1 MDLSP
6 PPLSRSP
13 VSSPN
18 TDYPSPGLVE
28 SHYKLASL
36 YEQSCGMDPNVD
48 SESLSLDATSSAEWT
63 ASLLHATTSTDIPN
77 ILAGSYDTFTGYD
90 NTLHPSYSNNIY
102 TTAHT
107 QGPAGSLSPQPFARP
122 LSHSP
127 ATAPRHVFSYRPS
140 GSPPPQVKMESASEY
155 PDPESSRYPSP
166 HAGPAL
172 PVEIGGYSSA
182 ASSSGYLSDAA
193 SGSWPKSEYS
203 PLDQDAYAAS
213 SASQGPSLL
222 QDRQP
227 YRIQRAPRSRPRRLT
242 TKEEANYQCEVKGCG
257 KLFSRSYNYKAHLE
271 THDENREYPFPCTS
285 SGCSKR
291 FVRKTDLQRH
301 HQSVHMK
308 EKNHRCDFCNRMF
321 ARKDTLRRHME
332 DGCSKRFDIG
342 TLDLRSEEY
351 DSSFGSRST
360 SNLLAPPTQLPP
372 MTNSRPRLSNSNLLE
387 PAISLMRRGF

>member
-13 VSSPN
+13 ASSPN

-28 SHYKLASL
+28 SHYKLSSL
-36 YEQSCGMDPNVD
+36 YDQSCVLDHNMD
-48 SESLSLDATSSAEWT
+48 SEPLSLDTASSAEWS
-63 ASLLHATTSTDIPN
+63 APLLQATTSTDIPN
-77 ILAGSYDTFTGYD
+77 ILAAPYDAFNGYD
-90 NTLHPSYSNNIY
+90 ASMPPSYPHDIY
-102 TTAHT
+102 VSGHT
-107 QGPAGSLSPQPFARP
+107 QTHAGSMSPQQFPRT

-127 ATAPRHVFSYRPS
+127 DPSRPAFAYRLS
-140 GSPPPQVKMESASEY
+140 GSPPPQVKMENGGEY
-155 PDPESSRYPSP
+155 PELDYSRYPSP
-166 HAGPAL
+166 HLGPAV

-182 ASSSGYLSDAA
+182 ASSSGYLSDAP
-193 SGSWPKSEYS
+193 SGSWPKSEYTTLES
-203 PLDQDAYAAS
+203 DMFTANGTAPAA
-213 SASQGPSLL
+213 PSLL

-227 YRIQRAPRSRPRRLT
+227 YRIHRAPRSRPRRLT

-271 THDENREYPFPCTS
+271 THDENREYPFPCAAI
-285 SGCSKR
+285 GCSKR

-308 EKNHRCDFCNRMF
+308 EKNHRCDYCSRMF

-342 TLDLRSEEY
+342 TLDVRSEGY
-351 DSSFGSRST
+351 DSSFSSHST

-372 MTNSRPRLSNSNLLE
+372 MTNSRPRTTNPNLLE
-387 PAISLMRRGF
+387 PAVSLMRRGY